1 MTKMYQ
7 AAGAGGAGAAP
18 GGFPG
23 GAAPGGFPGGAGAAP
38 GGNGPTV
45 EEVD

>member
-7 AAGAGGAGAAP
+7 QAGGAGAAP
-18 GGFPG
+18 GAAPGGFP
-23 GAAPGGFPGGAGAAP
+23 GAAPGGFPGAGNA
-38 GGNGPTV
+38 GSNNGPTV

>member
-7 AAGAGGAGAAP
+7 QAGGAGSAP

-23 GAAPGGFPGGAGAAP
+23 SAPGGFPGSTTNNNGSN
-38 GGNGPTV
+38 NGPTV